1 MQFVSNNILPI
12 SIALFSGVM
21 LLWSM
26 FGNRIR
32 GIKEVDCTA
41 ALQLINHKNA
51 LVLDVREES
60 ESRLGHILNATLIPL
75 GKLKERIGEL
85 EKYREQPIVVICRS
99 GNRSV
104 PACSMLGK
112 SGFNQAYNLTG
123 GIIAWQKAN
132 LPLEK
137 ATGKK

>member
-1 MQFVSNNILPI
+1 VQFIVNNILPI
-12 SIALFSGVM
+12 SIALFSGAM
-21 LLWSM
+21 LLWS
-26 FGNRIR
+26 FIGNRIR

-41 ALQLINHKNA
+41 ALQLINHKDA
-51 LVLDVREES
+51 LVLDVREEG
-60 ESRLGHILNATLIPL
+60 ECKAGHILNSTQIPL
-75 GKLKERIGEL
+75 GKLDERVGEL
-85 EKYREQPIVVICRS
+85 EKYKEQPIVVICRS

-104 PACSMLGK
+104 SACTMLGK
-112 SGFNQAYNLTG
+112 SGFSQVYNLTG